1 MNEMEEFLTF
11 GAVVKIRKEYD
22 DDLYKFIGLMKNIGF
37 LREYAESF
45 EKNCCFDKEFKE
57 FSEDRF
63 WYYVKLNNGNTGDTC
78 LEFNGVKVLLG
89 ETEKII

>member
-22 DDLYKFIGLMKNIGF
+22 DDLYKFIELMKSIGF

-45 EKNCCFDKEFKE
+45 EKAWLQPL
-57 FSEDRF
+57 R
-63 WYYVKLNNGNTGDTC
+63 NNLC
-78 LEFNGVKVLLG
+78 
-89 ETEKII
+89 

>member
-22 DDLYKFIGLMKNIGF
+22 DDLYKFIELMKSIGF

-45 EKNCCFDKEFKE
+45 EKNCFFDKEFNE
-57 FSEDRF
+57 F
-63 WYYVKLNNGNTGDTC
+63 
-78 LEFNGVKVLLG
+78 
-89 ETEKII
+89 